1 MAFHEYLGDNSQRD
15 YRRRITAGSR
25 SDTNWSHATVTGGV
39 GTYGAHDPLYISMYV
54 DLYAAGRVYMRAYMC
69 VCVVWCARARVLHT

>member
-39 GTYGAHDPLYISMYV
+39 GAYGAHDPLYMSIYV
-54 DLYAAGRVYMRAYMC
+54 DLYVGGRVHMRAC
-69 VCVVWCARARVLHT
+69 VCVCARVLHTWT